1 MLRRLALTITALT
14 LLVTAAPALAQGA
27 AADRRQFG
35 FGIGANASFDETTGA
50 YPYEIYVPLRLGPAL
65 KLEPSIGI
73 LTGSGDND
81 FSDVLLGIGV
91 FAVRRVSAPVDLYFG
106 GRLKLNFV
114 SEEIA
119 GGEDDSDTDFYITA
133 AAGGE
138 YFVVPAF
145 SLGLEANLG
154 YYALG
159 DLSGDQSGL
168 YSTGIFFLR
177 MYL

>member
-1 MLRRLALTITALT
+1 MLRRLALTITALA
-14 LLVTAAPALAQGA
+14 LLATAAPALAQNA
-27 AADRRQFG
+27 AADRRPFG

-50 YPYEIYVPLRLGPAL
+50 YPYEIYVPLRLGPLL
-65 KLEPSIGI
+65 KLEPSVGI
-73 LTGSGDND
+73 LTGSGDAD

-91 FAVRRVSAPVDLYFG
+91 FTVRRVSAPVDLYFG
-106 GRLKLNFV
+106 GRLKLNFI

-119 GGEDDSDTDFYITA
+119 GDDESDTDFYITA